1 MVQSLLLQYLLP
13 PGEVVQVLE
22 GDGGL
27 VVELQPG
34 EAAQGDIQLSLVADT
49 VQVMLRVHAQFY
61 SASGDY
67 FYYSKK
73 IVGGRIHIKCY
84 IAIYLH
90 KTAF

>member
-1 MVQSLLLQYLLP
+1 MVQSLLLQHLPP

-34 EAAQGDIQLSLVADT
+34 EAAQGDIHPSLVADT

-61 SASGDY
+61 SASEAY
-67 FYYSKK
+67 FYYSMK
-73 IVGGRIHIKCY
+73 IVGGMILIKCY
-84 IAIYLH
+84 IASLY
-90 KTAF
+90 